1 MHIHPLPL
9 ADTVDAL
16 QKGEVSLKKLIN
28 EVCDRIEAHEPQ
40 LQALLPEPERRR
52 RLLQEAEVLEQNHS
66 EFKQRPALYGVLLGV
81 KDIIHADGFSTR
93 AGTCLPAHLFQGP
106 EAGLVTRLRQAGAL
120 ILGKTVTTE
129 FAHLTPA
136 LTTNPWN
143 PEHTPGGSSSGSA
156 AAVAAGFCQLALGTQ
171 TIGSVIRP
179 AAFCGLVG
187 FKPSFGRVPLDG
199 VIPCSVS
206 VDHIGFFT
214 QDAKGMA
221 LTAAAACP
229 DWRPAMRLMDP
240 EAWPVLGVP
249 DGPYLEQTETEALTA
264 FENQLAELQG
274 AGCKVIRIKMFSKIA
289 EINRRHKDLV
299 AFEMARV
306 HETWYPAYA
315 HLYQPMTRE
324 VIEKGRAIEPETAE
338 QARQGRSD
346 LRKAVEQIRQAQG
359 IDLWVAPAATGPAP
373 QGLSNTGNPIMNLP
387 WTYMG
392 LPVLCL
398 PAGRAWNGLPLGIQW
413 AAGSG
418 QDEFLLHWGMKIE
431 SILGKGPRDQG
442 VEGSRVKK

>member
-1 MHIHPLPL
+1 MMHIHSLPL
-9 ADTVDAL
+9 ADTAAAL
-16 QKGEVSLKKLIN
+16 QNGQAFLKKLIN
-28 EVCDRIEAHEPQ
+28 EVCDRIEVHEPQ

-52 RLLQEAEVLEQNHS
+52 RLLQEAEVLEQKHS
-66 EFKQRPALYGVLLGV
+66 GAKQRPPLYGVLLGV
-81 KDIIHADGFSTR
+81 KDIIQVDGFITG
-93 AGTCLPAHLFQGP
+93 AGTRLPAHLFQGL
-106 EAGLVTRLRQAGAL
+106 EAGLVTRLRRAGAL

-221 LTAAAACP
+221 LAAAAVCP
-229 DWRPAMRLMDP
+229 DWRTAMRPMDP
-240 EAWPVLGVP
+240 EILPVLGVP
-249 DGPYLEQTETEALTA
+249 DGPYLEQTETEALTV
-264 FENQLAELQG
+264 FEKQLDGLQA
-274 AGCKVIRIKMFSKIA
+274 AGCKVIRIKMFPDIA
-289 EINRRHKDLV
+289 EINCRHKDLV
-299 AFEMARV
+299 AFEMALV
-306 HETWYPAYA
+306 HEAWYPVYA
-315 HLYQPMTRE
+315 HLYQPITRA
-324 VIEKGRAIEPETAE
+324 VIEKGREIEPKAAQ
-338 QARQGRSD
+338 QALQGRSA
-346 LRKAVEQIRQAQG
+346 LREEAEQIRKAQG

-373 QGLSNTGNPIMNLP
+373 QGLSSTGNPIMNLP

-398 PAGRAWNGLPLGIQW
+398 PAGRARNGLPLGLQW
-413 AAGSG
+413 AAGLQ
-418 QDEFLLHWGMKIE
+418 QDELLLHWGPKLE
-431 SILGKGPRDQG
+431 AVFRFTNL
-442 VEGSRVKK
+442 

>member
-1 MHIHPLPL
+1 MPILSLPL
-9 ADTVDAL
+9 ADTAAAL
-16 QKGEVSLKKLIN
+16 LNRQIFLKKFIN
-28 EVCDRIEAHEPQ
+28 EVCDRIGIHEPQ

-52 RLLQEAEVLEQNHS
+52 RLLQEAEVLEQS
-66 EFKQRPALYGVLLGV
+66 YFGAKQRPPLYGVLLGV
-81 KDIIHADGFSTR
+81 KDIIQVDGFITC
-93 AGTCLPAHLFQGP
+93 AGTRLPAHLFKGP
-106 EAGLVTRLRQAGAL
+106 EAGLITRLRRAGVL

-136 LTTNPWN
+136 ATTNPWN

-199 VIPCSVS
+199 VIPCSES
-206 VDHIGFFT
+206 VDHIGLFT
-214 QDAKGMA
+214 QDAQGMA
-221 LTAAAACP
+221 MAAAVALP
-229 DWRPAMRLMDP
+229 DWRSAMNPINPA
-240 EAWPVLGVP
+240 AWPVLGVP

-264 FENQLAELQG
+264 FEKQLDGLQA
-274 AGCKVIRIKMFSKIA
+274 AGCKVIRIKMFPDIA
-289 EINRRHKDLV
+289 EINCRHKDLV

-306 HETWYPAYA
+306 HEAWYPVYA
-315 HLYQPMTRE
+315 HLYQPITRA
-324 VIEKGRAIEPETAE
+324 VIEKGRAIEPEAAQ

-346 LRKAVEQIRQAQG
+346 LREEAEQIRKAQG

-373 QGLSNTGNPIMNLP
+373 KGLSSTGNPILNLP

-392 LPVLCL
+392 LPVLSL
-398 PAGRAWNGLPLGIQW
+398 PAGRAQNGLPLGLQW
-413 AAGSG
+413 AAGFQ
-418 QDEFLLHWGMKIE
+418 QDELLLHWGLKLE
-431 SILGKGPRDQG
+431 EVFHLANS
-442 VEGSRVKK
+442 